1 MIIFTSHIEGSC
13 WALTMVRLADSFP
26 PLPPPQKGYVRSF
39 YLFVLKFCFV
49 LFLLLWYWYH
59 FPSCTR
65 LDMLVWIKVA
75 TATVGLGIALISLY
89 LAIRRC
95 RSNNN
100 EAPPR
105 IELQGAIPGFN
116 FGNLVWWFQRWQKLF
131 WVGIWI
137 FVFVDYTSVVLVI

>member
-1 MIIFTSHIEGSC
+1 
-13 WALTMVRLADSFP
+13 MVRLVDSFP
-26 PLPPPQKGYVRSF
+26 PLPPPQKG
-39 YLFVLKFCFV
+39 
-49 LFLLLWYWYH
+49 
-59 FPSCTR
+59 

-116 FGNLVWWFQRWQKLF
+116 FGNLV
-131 WVGIWI
+131 
-137 FVFVDYTSVVLVI
+137 